1 MGGWRASHM
10 PESAWGGRAMNTQE
24 IRNMSTVGRL
34 RAMEALWDSLVDEE
48 PEVSSPEWQRD
59 NKRWMPVRLSS
70 CRFER

>member
-34 RAMEALWDSLVDEE
+34 RAMEALWDSLVYEE
-48 PEVSSPEWQRD
+48 PEVSSPE
-59 NKRWMPVRLSS
+59 
-70 CRFER
+70 